1 MPRANFS
8 VFFAAAALFAAAAP
22 TSAQVQPNDGPR
34 SPPSSAVPD
43 AAEPAFTPARLASL
57 DEASIPPL
65 PGFGSRQADEDPI
78 LLCDGEN
85 AVIELFPRQC
95 RSQSSPSQQP

>member
-8 VFFAAAALFAAAAP
+8 VFFAAAAP

-34 SPPSSAVPD
+34 SPPSSAAPD
-43 AAEPAFTPARLASL
+43 AAGPAFMPARLASL
-57 DEASIPPL
+57 DKASIPPL
-65 PGFGSRQADEDPI
+65 PGFGSRQTDEDPI

-85 AVIELFPRQC
+85 AVIELFPRQR
-95 RSQSSPSQQP
+95 RSQNSPSQQP

>member
-8 VFFAAAALFAAAAP
+8 VFFAAAALCAAAASSP
-22 TSAQVQPNDGPR
+22 AQAQQTDGPQA
-34 SPPSSAVPD
+34 PPP
-43 AAEPAFTPARLASL
+43 AAPGSVEPHFPAARLASL
-57 DEASIPPL
+57 DTAGIPSL
-65 PGFGSRQADEDPI
+65 PGFGSRQADEDPV

-85 AVIELFPRQC
+85 VVIDLFPRQC